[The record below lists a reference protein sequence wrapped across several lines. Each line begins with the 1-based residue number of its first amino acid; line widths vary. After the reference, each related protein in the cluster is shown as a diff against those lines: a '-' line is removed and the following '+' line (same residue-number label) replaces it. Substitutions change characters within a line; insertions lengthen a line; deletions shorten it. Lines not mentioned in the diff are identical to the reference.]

1 MVSLFFLDFYFQ
13 IKQNAQYYKK
23 KYPPKRRVFYIIKIY

>member
-23 KYPPKRRVFYIIKIY
+23 NTRRKGGYFIILK